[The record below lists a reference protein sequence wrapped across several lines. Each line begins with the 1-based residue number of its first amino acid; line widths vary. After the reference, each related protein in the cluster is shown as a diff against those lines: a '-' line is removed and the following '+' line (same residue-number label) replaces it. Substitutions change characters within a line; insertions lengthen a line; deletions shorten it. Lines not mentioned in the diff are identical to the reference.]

1 VVPLLVPSLVAKIIE
16 IIDRMRRTPASIRYA
31 DLHRVCVA
39 YFGEPRQSGTSHA
52 IFKTPW
58 PGDPRVNIQN
68 ARGKAKPYQV
78 RQVLLAIDRLVGI
91 NEPEKEETKEGPK

>member
-1 VVPLLVPSLVAKIIE
+1 LVPFSVAKISGIV
-16 IIDRMRRTPASIRYA
+16 DQMRRSPASIRYA
-31 DLHRVCVA
+31 DLFKVCAA

-78 RQVLLAIDRLVGI
+78 RQVLLALDRLEEGEEV
-91 NEPEKEETKEGPK
+91 PREKSE